1 MIRQLMMAT
10 AAIATVLLTGCASV
24 VNGQQQSVSVT
35 TQSKDAEVQGAKC
48 SLSNDKGTWYLTS
61 PGSVSVHRSYNEL
74 KVSCAMAGQPVGSTA
89 AKSSTTGAV
98 FGNILA
104 GGVIGAGI
112 DVATGAAYS
121 YPNLI
126 PVTLGQDNR
135 LDGKAGSDT
144 AGLAPPGTVAMP
156 ATPDAKVP
164 FIGER
169 GQEMYRDYL
178 SKQSPRAFAVS
189 SNGHW
194 GRAWTT
200 QEPGKRTPPDDTQ
213 RRALENCSRSEGVG
227 CRLYSI
233 DSQIFVASPLVTPT
247 LASPA
252 VTTPPVAATTS
263 APGPA
268 APQTAVN

>member
-1 MIRQLMMAT
+1 MIRHLMMVAGAL
-10 AAIATVLLTGCASV
+10 AAVLLTGCASI

-35 TQSKDAEVQGAKC
+35 TQGKDAELQGAKC

-61 PGSVSVHRSYNEL
+61 PGSASVHRSFNEL

-98 FGNILA
+98 FGNILV

-126 PVTLGQDNR
+126 PVTMGQDNR
-135 LDGKAGSDT
+135 LDGKAGGEAA
-144 AGLAPPGTVAMP
+144 AGAPPGTVAMP
-156 ATPDAKVP
+156 ATPDTKVP
-164 FIGER
+164 FISER

-189 SNGHW
+189 TNGHW
-194 GRAWTT
+194 GCAWTT

-213 RRALENCSRSEGVG
+213 RRALENCSRNDGVG

-233 DSQIFVASPLVTPT
+233 DSQIFIAAPAIATP
-247 LASPA
+247 S
-252 VTTPPVAATTS
+252 VAAANN
-263 APGPA
+263 APSPA
-268 APQTAVN
+268 APAVQSAVN

>member
-1 MIRQLMMAT
+1 MIRQFMMV
-10 AAIATVLLTGCASV
+10 AAALSAVLLTGCASI

-35 TQSKDAEVQGAKC
+35 TQSKDAELQGAKC

-61 PGSVSVHRSYNEL
+61 PGSATVHRSYNEL
-74 KVSCAMAGQPVGSTA
+74 KVSCSMAGQPVGSTA

-98 FGNILA
+98 FGNVLV

-126 PVTLGQDNR
+126 PVTMGQDTR
-135 LDGKAGSDT
+135 LDVKSGSDT
-144 AGLAPPGTVAMP
+144 AGGAPPDTVAMP
-156 ATPDAKVP
+156 ATPDTKVP
-164 FIGER
+164 FISER
-169 GQEMYRDYL
+169 GQQMYRDYL
-178 SKQSPRAFAVS
+178 TKQSPRAFAVS

-213 RRALENCSRSEGVG
+213 RRAMENCNRDGAVG

-233 DSQIFVASPLVTPT
+233 DAQVFVAAPAAP
-247 LASPA
+247 ASPA
-252 VTTPPVAATTS
+252 ATTPPVAATTS
-263 APGPA
+263 APVPA
-268 APQTAVN
+268 TRAVETAVN